1 MLVDMEMIA
10 SVSQGMIRLSIPHV
24 FQNHRL
30 VDSEVLWETYILYN
44 PAKKMIMEK
53 LVIKYEKRYVII

>member
-10 SVSQGMIRLSIPHV
+10 SVSQGMIRLWIPHV

-30 VDSEVLWETYILYN
+30 VDSGVLWETYILYN
-44 PAKKMIMEK
+44 PAKKNDNGKIS
-53 LVIKYEKRYVII
+53 Y

>member
-10 SVSQGMIRLSIPHV
+10 SVSQGMIRLWIPHV

-30 VDSEVLWETYILYN
+30 VDSGVLWETYIFYN
-44 PAKKMIMEK
+44 PAKKNDNGKIS
-53 LVIKYEKRYVII
+53 Y